1 MSISRCDICYEY
13 KATACA
19 DGLTLE
25 AGLTALTVYTVF
37 LEDRYGHFHTQE
49 ITTTAQGDFALDLT
63 AFDAG
68 MFTAYS
74 GSYEL
79 SVSTETTYSTYETL
93 VINSVSYPC
102 VKVMFYNVD

>member
-1 MSISRCDICYEY
+1 MSISRCDICYEL
-13 KATACA
+13 KAVACG
-19 DGLTLE
+19 DSLTIDPN
-25 AGLTALTVYTVF
+25 LTALTVYTVF
-37 LEDRYGHFHTQE
+37 LEDKFGHYHTQE
-49 ITTTAQGDFALDLT
+49 VTTTAGGAFTLDLT

-79 SVSTETTYSTYETL
+79 SVSTETTESTYETL

-102 VKVMFYNVD
+102 VMVTFYNVD

>member
-1 MSISRCDICYEY
+1 MSISRCDICYEL
-13 KATACA
+13 KAVACSEE
-19 DGLTLE
+19 LTIE
-25 AGLTALTVYTVF
+25 GSLTAVTVYTVF
-37 LEDRYGHFHTQE
+37 LQDKFGHFHTQSV
-49 ITTTAQGDFALDLT
+49 TTNGSGAFTLDLT

-79 SVSTETTYSTYETL
+79 SVSTETTSSTYETL

-102 VKVMFYNVD
+102 VKVSFYDVD